1 MTKPTPA
8 RMRCR
13 VEPALAPVQPAVAH
27 ERKGIRESHDWV
39 RFGAPMTAASQND
52 GRGRPAA
59 GLDLARV
66 PADVGG
72 LDARGRESRSN
83 RSSLARVATGIL
95 HSHLPLMASIRIGA
109 SRNTARSLWSL
120 GFAPQCDGLK
130 GAEPPRTV
138 DFLSLTPAPS
148 SGEQAAAVTE
158 PEEGQT
164 VQLPDVKV
172 PAMAEV
178 AQRDPIAA
186 ALVYNGSIAQS
197 GPAPDPFGET
207 KPFTHAL
214 SGVSVTRMVGNFIV
228 SATVDNPI
236 TFQVNGGA
244 DTSIASENDAAITQ
258 ANYRTVATDLT
269 PNMHDENG
277 RPPRTQFWAED
288 LTIRHERFHAQEDF
302 NFGRQGVEDARTWL
316 NTREAG
322 DVAGVQALLNQVPGK
337 VAHTVAA
344 GMTFPGLE
352 ERAYGDG
359 APVYKARADAV
370 KTKGDAG
377 GYGHGPGHGGHG
389 HGP

>member
-1 MTKPTPA
+1 MTKPAPA
-8 RMRCR
+8 RKRCR
-13 VEPALAPVQPAVAH
+13 VEPALAPPQPAIAH

-39 RFGAPMTAASQND
+39 RFGAPITAASQED
-52 GRGRPAA
+52 GRWRPAA
-59 GLDLARV
+59 PAAGVDLARV
-66 PADVGG
+66 PADIE
-72 LDARGRESRSN
+72 DPESRVKERPWN
-83 RSSLARVATGIL
+83 RPSPARTRVGIM
-95 HSHLPLMASIRIGA
+95 HRHLPLMASIRFGG
-109 SRNTARSLWSL
+109 SRHN
-120 GFAPQCDGLK
+120 APELSSMRLALQCDGMK

-138 DFLSLTPAPS
+138 DFLSFTPAAE

-178 AQRDPIAA
+178 AQRDSIASGLA
-186 ALVYNGSIAQS
+186 YNGSIAQS

-214 SGVSVTRMVGNFIV
+214 SGISVARLFGNFLV
-228 SATVDNPI
+228 RATVDNPI

-244 DTSIASENDAAITQ
+244 NTNIASENDPAITQ
-258 ANYRTVATDLT
+258 ENYQKVASDLT

-277 RPPRTQFWAED
+277 RPPRDQFWAQD
-288 LTIRHERFHAQEDF
+288 LTIRHEHFHAQEDF
-302 NFGRQGVEDARTWL
+302 NFGKQGVTDAQTWL
-316 NTREAG
+316 NTQAAG

-337 VAHTVAA
+337 VANTVAA

-359 APVYKARADAV
+359 APAYKARADAV

-377 GYGHGPGHGGHG
+377 NYGHG
-389 HGP
+389 HGHGH